1 MVGKPPRKPV
11 TGVWKK
17 PDLDADGSRR
27 TPDGEIGLLPSLHVT
42 EPRLPAIRS
51 EPAMVSAVTPE
62 QAISVSL
69 MNSIT
74 DEVMRTA
81 AGEVL
86 ADFRIAAPSSVTL
99 DARGIWTFK
108 RRDYVAIAEDQFVQ
122 VVTDPDSG
130 LFRATNSRELKPSGP
145 LLVPDNDRR
154 FWYPLESD
162 GVTFIDSMPMHAAQL
177 FRRMGRSV
185 AKFSGVTVARM
196 LAVSGVNESILRDVL
211 VHDRHVP
218 FLLEDTVRRF
228 ELDQQIQAEGR
239 RLPNE
244 SFVRFKDLE
253 EVFEADCDE
262 STSRMRRV
270 FPDLPKTAAQA
281 IWRNASAAEHLHMQ
295 NHPGIPQALAK
306 EALVA
311 LRDIRLAR
319 ACEGIY
325 LETVSNPDS
334 DRLVLHMIG
343 NIADWPRQ
351 IRIEIRRGAIDG
363 EVLSAIGDVR
373 SPVRH
378 ILIRQDTG
386 YTIPGSGASTLQGA
400 HDLYST
406 VVSLLSPVQRK
417 SFGVTEVGSRALQEL
432 IRAQPLPSRQRVS
445 DVLRLPPLTPL
456 SIGTSEQNRHTGFLR
471 GGADDSLKSKKSFED
486 RLRDLY
492 PEMSGDDVTA
502 FIHEH
507 LQHDSSGVLNRLEI
521 EFSTLRQ
528 ELEVWCDEV
537 PPPPILAGGW
547 SAEALA
553 EQRQLRQRF
562 SQNVQAMW
570 QRQLTA
576 SAGEESFSSFVDFIG
591 ELPPMSVRFEHVA
604 ELVLEARHPG
614 VKLGRFLDSFPT
626 LSYLVLEKVRMDDGF
641 APGIFQMRGLQH
653 LILKDCSLRLSEADA
668 EGLSRIETLT
678 LLRLDGNPLG
688 VAPHVGFMQQ
698 MKELYFGRAGLKQIP
713 SGIEQLRSLKLL
725 DLHDND
731 IVDVGFDLFEIPD
744 TQDVYVN
751 LIDNPLSQTAR
762 LHIDEYLQ
770 SASMDSQIIIRT
782 QEQEVEGV
790 FELSDF
796 SDSGMGSDSD

>member
-17 PDLDADGSRR
+17 PEFDADGSRR
-27 TPDGEIGLLPSLHVT
+27 TPDGEIGLLPSLHFT
-42 EPRLPAIRS
+42 EPRLPTIRP
-51 EPAMVSAVTPE
+51 EPAIGDPVTSE
-62 QAISVSL
+62 HAISVSL
-69 MNSIT
+69 MSTIT
-74 DEVMRTA
+74 DEVMHA
-81 AGEVL
+81 AADEVL
-86 ADFRIAAPSSVTL
+86 ANFRIPAPSSMVP
-99 DARGIWTFK
+99 DSRGVWTFK
-108 RRDYVAIAEDQFVQ
+108 RREYVAIAEGKFVQ

-145 LLVPDNDRR
+145 LLIPDNDRR
-154 FWYPLESD
+154 FWHPLESD
-162 GVTFIDSMPMHAAQL
+162 GVTFFDSMPVHAAQL

-211 VHDRHVP
+211 VHDRPVP

-244 SFVRFKDLE
+244 NFARFKNLE
-253 EVFEADCDE
+253 DAFEADCDE
-262 STSRMRRV
+262 STLRMRRV

-281 IWRNASAAEHLHMQ
+281 IWRNTSAAERLHMQ

-311 LRDIRLAR
+311 LRDIRIAR

-343 NIADWPRQ
+343 NIADWPQQ
-351 IRIEIRRGAIDG
+351 IRIEIHRGAIGG
-363 EVLSAIGDVR
+363 EVLSAIGDAR

-386 YTIPGSGASTLQGA
+386 YTIPGSGSSILPGA

-406 VVSLLSPVQRK
+406 IVSLLSPVQRQA
-417 SFGVTEVGSRALQEL
+417 FGVTEVGSLTLQEL
-432 IRAQPLPSRQRVS
+432 IRAQPLPSRLRVS
-445 DVLRLPPLTPL
+445 DVLRLPPLTPS
-456 SIGTSEQNRHTGFLR
+456 SIGALEQNRHTGFLR
-471 GGADDSLKSKKSFED
+471 GGADDSLKSKKSVEN

-492 PEMSGDDVTA
+492 PEMTDDDVTA
-502 FIHEH
+502 FIHER
-507 LQHDSSGVLNRLEI
+507 LLHDSSGVLNRLEI
-521 EFSTLRQ
+521 EFSTLRR
-528 ELEVWCDEV
+528 ELEVWCDVV
-537 PPPPILAGGW
+537 PPPPTLAGGW

-562 SQNVQAMW
+562 SKNVQAMW
-570 QRQLTA
+570 QQQLTA

-591 ELPPMSVRFEHVA
+591 ELPPMSVRFEHVT
-604 ELVLEARHPG
+604 ELVLDARRPG
-614 VKLGRFLDSFPT
+614 VKLGRFLDSFPA
-626 LSYLVLEKVRMDDGF
+626 LSYLILEKVRMDDGF
-641 APGIFQMRGLQH
+641 ASGIFQMRGLQH

-698 MKELYFGRAGLKQIP
+698 MKELYFGRANLKQIP

-725 DLHDND
+725 DLHGND
-731 IVDVGFDLFEIPD
+731 IVDVGYDLFEIPD
-744 TQDVYVN
+744 IQDVYVN
-751 LIDNPLSQTAR
+751 LIDNPLSQASR
-762 LHIDEYLQ
+762 LRISGYLQ
-770 SASMDSQIIIRT
+770 NVSMDSQIIIRT
-782 QEQEVEGV
+782 QEQEVEAV

-796 SDSGMGSDSD
+796 SDSGVGSESD